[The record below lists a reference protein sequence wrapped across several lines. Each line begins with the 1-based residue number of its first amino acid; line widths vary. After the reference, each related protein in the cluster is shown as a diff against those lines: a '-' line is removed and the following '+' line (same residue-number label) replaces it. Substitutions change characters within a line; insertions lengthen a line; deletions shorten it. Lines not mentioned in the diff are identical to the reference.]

1 MVKETLQ
8 PNLVAKAS
16 NSKELPSD
24 TIGSDL
30 TSSLNRFFKDIN
42 FIFFIDSIRVLVVLF
57 VNTTNERDLAKR
69 SQSEEKTSSYFR
81 CIVRK
86 DKTGSKKTAF
96 ALPTFFLIV

>member
-57 VNTTNERDLAKR
+57 VNTTNERPFAKKG
-69 SQSEEKTSSYFR
+69 QSEERQAPISVVLSVKTR
-81 CIVRK
+81 REVRRLL
-86 DKTGSKKTAF
+86 
-96 ALPTFFLIV
+96 LPYQLPFQ

>member
-57 VNTTNERDLAKR
+57 VNTTNERDLAK
-69 SQSEEKTSSYFR
+69 
-81 CIVRK
+81 
-86 DKTGSKKTAF
+86 DPNPKKR
-96 ALPTFFLIV
+96 

>member
-42 FIFFIDSIRVLVVLF
+42 FIFFIDSIKSIGSFIRKHYQREGP
-57 VNTTNERDLAKR
+57 TKR
-69 SQSEEKTSSYFR
+69 TQSEERQAPISVVLS
-81 CIVRK
+81 VRQDGK
-86 DKTGSKKTAF
+86 
-96 ALPTFFLIV
+96 